1 MDRETIVEAAVS
13 TVAVLVFV
21 AAVVVVGTTY
31 GNDDLSS
38 SGGLAI
44 VATIVGFVLVM
55 LVVGI
60 LLDRR

>member
-21 AAVVVVGTTY
+21 AAVIVVGTTY

-38 SGGLAI
+38 AGGLAI
-44 VATIVGFVLVM
+44 VATIVGFILVM